1 MERAVTAAIVEDHPV
16 VIEGVT
22 SWISSDP
29 LGRVRL
35 TCVARD
41 LADLQSA
48 PCPVADVIIL
58 DLELGGRLVTS
69 EIPALAS
76 TGQRIVAF
84 SGHSDPATVMAA
96 LDAGAYAYVAKDEG
110 RDHLVEAVL
119 AAAGDRPYVTR
130 SQAKAILADTQ
141 PSRPAL
147 SAQER
152 QALLLWFQGMSK
164 ESVGRR
170 MSISENTVR
179 QYINRART
187 KYAAAGRPAPS
198 KDALLARAIEDQIIT
213 PGEVTMYT
221 SRANL
226 DSPFLPAE

>member
-1 MERAVTAAIVEDHPV
+1 MEQAVTVTIVEDHPV

-29 LGRVRL
+29 RGRVRL
-35 TCVARD
+35 AHVARD
-41 LADLQSA
+41 LAELARA
-48 PCPVADVIIL
+48 PGPAADVIVL
-58 DLELGGRLVTS
+58 DLELGGRLVTG
-69 EIPALAS
+69 EIPGLARA
-76 TGQRIVAF
+76 GQRIVAF
-84 SGHSDPATVMAA
+84 SGHSDPSIVMAV

-141 PSRPAL
+141 PLRPAL

-164 ESVGRR
+164 DSVARR

-179 QYINRART
+179 QYINRARM

-213 PGEVTMYT
+213 PGEVTIYA
-221 SRANL
+221 SRARQP
-226 DSPFLPAE
+226 DPPAAP